1 MTDQT
6 QDQTVDA
13 MFDEA
18 DWKVEMTFHVD
29 DAMLKSI
36 ADTVQ
41 YLLDR
46 FNIDEF
52 VKTGGR
58 SLDGWVADAKNL
70 AHWKFAPMGLGFD
83 GAYDS
88 SNLTIDRKKAF
99 KWGWQSMVY
108 VSMLQA
114 LLQSTFENLYAYRD
128 RISHIGIIPEEAS
141 NDLQEELHS
150 VLAEAIKGMRD
161 QASPASMV
169 ERIDESIRNRELR
182 PDSFDDWGE

>member
-13 MFDEA
+13 MLVEA
-18 DWKVEMTFHVD
+18 DRKIEMTFHVD

-36 ADTVQ
+36 ADSVQ
-41 YLLDR
+41 YLLDK

-58 SLDGWVADAKNL
+58 SLDDWVDQTKRSV
-70 AHWKFAPMGLGFD
+70 HWKFAHRGLGFD
-83 GAYDS
+83 DAYDS
-88 SNLTIDRKKAF
+88 TNLTIDRKKAF
-99 KWGWQSMVY
+99 EWGWRSMVY

-114 LLQSTFENLYAYRD
+114 LLQSTFVNLYACRD
-128 RISHIGIIPEEAS
+128 RVSHTGIIPEGAS
-141 NDLQEELHS
+141 NDLQKELHS
-150 VLAEAIKGMRD
+150 VLAEAIERIRG
-161 QASPASMV
+161 QASPAAIV
-169 ERIDESIRNRELR
+169 EMINEAIRNHELR